1 MGSPLLDELESPGS
15 VVEERSMLVLEA
27 AELVSL
33 AVLSLDDEPL
43 ASAADA
49 SSPQAAHAIHDPKT
63 HRPHRT
69 DEG

>member
-1 MGSPLLDELESPGS
+1 
-15 VVEERSMLVLEA
+15 MLVLEV